1 MDTDLNKTALHNQ
14 HLTAGAKMVP
24 FAGYEMPVSYPSG
37 IIREHQHTREHAGLF
52 DVSHMGQ
59 ILIEGDHCAE
69 ILETILPSDLISL
82 PLRKLRYSLLLN
94 EQGGILDDLIV
105 LRTDPDR
112 FILVVNAGC
121 KHQDLQHLKTTLGNQ
136 LNISMVPGNSLL
148 ALQGPESASVMQ
160 SLGQQVSDMGFMQ
173 NRDMNLADIACN
185 VSRSGYTGEDG
196 FEISVEDRLADP
208 LAEILLADERV
219 MWAGLGARD
228 SLRMEAGLNL
238 YGQEMNDSLTP
249 LDAGVFW
256 AISKSRRPDGR
267 QPGGFVGS
275 EAIFDALSRPQEK
288 KLVGLVP
295 GGRVPLRGGVELL
308 DQADNP
314 IGHVTSGGYSPSLSH
329 PICLAIIDSRHSA
342 IGNTIYA
349 SVRNRQI
356 PTTVSTLPFVKHRYH
371 RVPDNLK
378 K

>member
-1 MDTDLNKTALHNQ
+1 
-14 HLTAGAKMVP
+14 MVP
-24 FAGYEMPVSYPSG
+24 FAGYEMPVSYPPG

-59 ILIEGDHCAE
+59 ILIKGDYCADL
-69 ILETILPSDLISL
+69 LETMMPSDLIGL
-82 PLRKLRYSLLLN
+82 KLRQLRYSLLLN

-105 LRTDPDR
+105 LRTDPGR
-112 FILVVNAGC
+112 FILVVNAGR
-121 KHQDLQHLKTTLGNQ
+121 KNQDLEHLKSGLGDQ
-136 LNISMVPGNSLL
+136 LNISMIPGNSLL
-148 ALQGPESASVMQ
+148 ALQGPESASVIQ
-160 SLGQQVSDMGFMQ
+160 SLGQLTSDMGFMQ
-173 NRDMNLADIACN
+173 NRNMNIADMACN

-196 FEISVEDRLADP
+196 FEISVEDRFADR
-208 LAEILLADERV
+208 LAETLLADERV

-256 AISKSRRPDGR
+256 AISRSRRPNGKR
-267 QPGGFVGS
+267 PGGFVGA

-288 KLVGLVP
+288 KLVGLTP
-295 GGRVPLRGGVELL
+295 EGRAPLRGGVELL
-308 DQADNP
+308 DRADNRV
-314 IGHVTSGGYSPSLSH
+314 GHVTSGGYSPSLSH

-356 PTTVSTLPFVKHRYH
+356 PTIVSALPFVEHRYY

-378 K
+378 Q